1 MNTAK
6 RCDGMSRR
14 DFIRVGGLTALGLGL
29 GDFFHLQRAFA
40 VGTRSPG
47 PYTATAKSCIL
58 IWLDGGPSHLE
69 TFDPKPD
76 APQEVRGPLQT
87 IPTNLTGV
95 RISECMERTAAIM
108 DKIAVIRSMTS
119 PLGEHNLGTQYLMTG
134 YKPTPALEYPTF
146 GATVAYVRSQNS
158 QNTSAEALTALPP
171 NIAVPNFTGQVS
183 GSGYL
188 PSATRPFSVTGN
200 SNKDDFKAGN
210 GGFKVRDLDF
220 YQGIDMDR
228 LSRRREFVNAL
239 NAFSSAKDAGEPT
252 VSDPELERAYNLITS
267 PEAKSAFS
275 FSDEPQ
281 DVLNRYGPGGVNGI
295 GQSCLLARRLVERG
309 VPFVTVNHTGWDTHQ
324 DIFQLKE
331 RYPTDRNAHLP
342 SLDRALS
349 ALIQDLSERS
359 MLDET
364 LVVVMGEF
372 GRTPRINSQGGRDHW
387 PNVFSVMLAGGGVQG
402 GQIVGSSDALGEFP
416 KERPVTPSDLSA
428 TIYILLG
435 IDPSLELHTSDG
447 RPVRVAPDG
456 ANIVSELIA

>member
-1 MNTAK
+1 MNATK
-6 RCDGMSRR
+6 RCDGVSRR
-14 DFIRVGGLTALGLGL
+14 DFLRVGGLAALGLGL
-29 GDFFHLQRAFA
+29 GDFFHLQRAIA
-40 VGTRSPG
+40 GNSTL
-47 PYTATAKSCIL
+47 TAKAKSCIL

-76 APQEVRGPLQT
+76 APQEVRGPLKT
-87 IPTNLTGV
+87 IPTNVTGV
-95 RISECMERTAAIM
+95 RISECLERTAGIM

-119 PLGEHNLGTQYLMTG
+119 PLGEHSLGTQYLMTG

-146 GATVAYVRSQNS
+146 GATLTYVRSQSRKESSGNAVE
-158 QNTSAEALTALPP
+158 NVNGSAAAFTALPP

-183 GSGYL
+183 GNGYL
-188 PSATRPFSVTGN
+188 PSATSPFSV
-200 SNKDDFKAGN
+200 
-210 GGFKVRDLDF
+210 GGDSKKSDFKVRDLDF
-220 YQGIDMDR
+220 YEGIDLHR
-228 LSRRREFVNAL
+228 VSRRRQFVNAL
-239 NAFSSAKDAGEPT
+239 NEFSTAKDAGTAT

-267 PEAKSAFS
+267 PEAKAAFTL
-275 FSDEPQ
+275 SDEPQ
-281 DVLNRYGPGGVNGI
+281 EVRQRYGTGGVNGI

-324 DIFQLKE
+324 DISKLKE

-342 SLDRALS
+342 SLDRAFT
-349 ALIQDLSERS
+349 ALIQDLTERS

-372 GRTPRINSQGGRDHW
+372 GRTPKINSQGGRDHW
-387 PNVFSVMLAGGGVQG
+387 PNVFSVVLAGGGVQG

-428 TIYILLG
+428 TIYTLLG
-435 IDPSLELHTSDG
+435 IDPSFELHTSDG

-456 ANIVSELIA
+456 AKVVSELLA

>member
-1 MNTAK
+1 MNVTK
-6 RCDGMSRR
+6 RCDGISRR
-14 DFIRVGGLTALGLGL
+14 DFLRIGGLTAFGLGL

-40 VGTRSPG
+40 SDNPL
-47 PYTATAKSCIL
+47 PAKAKSCIL

-76 APQEVRGPLQT
+76 APQEVRGPLKT
-87 IPTNLTGV
+87 ITTNITGV
-95 RISECMERTAAIM
+95 QISECLEQTAKAM
-108 DKIAVIRSMTS
+108 DKIAIIRSMTS
-119 PLGEHNLGTQYLMTG
+119 PLGEHNLGTQYLLTG
-134 YKPTPALEYPTF
+134 YKPTPALEYPTY

-158 QNTSAEALTALPP
+158 ESVSDDAFTALPP

-183 GSGYL
+183 GNGYL
-188 PSATRPFSVTGN
+188 PSDTSPFSVSGN
-200 SNKDDFKAGN
+200 PDSKESKESN

-220 YQGIDMDR
+220 YQGIDIDR
-228 LSRRREFVNAL
+228 LSRRKQFVNAL
-239 NAFSSAKDAGEPT
+239 NEFSSAKDAGTST

-267 PEAKSAFS
+267 PEAKGAFS
-275 FSDEPQ
+275 LSDEPH
-281 DVLNRYGPGGVNGI
+281 DVRNRYGIGGVNGI
-295 GQSCLLARRLVERG
+295 GLSCLLARRLVERG
-309 VPFVTVNHTGWDTHQ
+309 VPFVTVNHTGWDTHNN
-324 DIFQLKE
+324 IFQLKE

-349 ALIQDLSERS
+349 ALIQDLTDRG

-402 GQIVGSSDALGEFP
+402 GQIIGSSDVLGEFP
-416 KERPVTPSDLSA
+416 EERPVTPSDLAA
-428 TIYILLG
+428 TIYTLLG

-456 ANIVSELIA
+456 AKVVSELIA

>member
-1 MNTAK
+1 MHAVK
-6 RCDGMSRR
+6 RCDGISRR
-14 DFIRVGGLTALGLGL
+14 HFLRVGGLTALGLGL
-29 GDFFHLQRAFA
+29 GDFFHLRRAFA
-40 VGTRSPG
+40 STNTL
-47 PYTATAKSCIL
+47 TAKAKSCIL

-76 APQEVRGPLQT
+76 APQEVRGPLST
-87 IPTNLTGV
+87 IATNLTGV
-95 RISECMERTAAIM
+95 RISECLEQTAKIM

-119 PLGEHNLGTQYLMTG
+119 PLGEHSLGTEYLMTG

-146 GATVAYVRSQNS
+146 GATLTYVRAQGSKESLNNAS
-158 QNTSAEALTALPP
+158 EDPVSTALPP
-171 NIAVPNFTGQVS
+171 NIAVPNFTREVS
-183 GSGYL
+183 GNGYL
-188 PSATRPFSVTGN
+188 PSATRPFSVASS
-200 SNKDDFKAGN
+200 SNKGN
-210 GGFKVRDLDF
+210 KDENRGFKVRDLDF

-228 LSRRREFVNAL
+228 LSRRRQFVNTL
-239 NAFSSAKDAGEPT
+239 NEFSSAKDAGVST

-267 PEAKSAFS
+267 PEAKAAFN

-281 DVLNRYGPGGVNGI
+281 GVLNRYGRGGVNGI

-349 ALIQDLSERS
+349 ALIQDLSERHL
-359 MLDET
+359 LDET

-372 GRTPRINSQGGRDHW
+372 GRTPKINSQGGRDHW

-416 KERPVTPSDLSA
+416 KERPVTPSDLAA
-428 TIYILLG
+428 TIYTLLG

-456 ANIVSELIA
+456 ANVVSELIA